1 MEMSK
6 KKSSDK
12 VKKAHR
18 LTTINSGNLPK
29 TCHGFDIIDRS
40 DALYNFEVHRGDRG
54 KGGGGGGTDDDDDV
68 IDDDDDDDDG
78 AAQIVSL
85 VDNVRTKVSINIHY
99 PSYFFI

>member
-40 DALYNFEVHRGDRG
+40 EALEIEVGGGGG
-54 KGGGGGGTDDDDDV
+54 KGGGTYSADDDDDS
-68 IDDDDDDDDG
+68 
-78 AAQIVSL
+78 AQIISL
-85 VDNVRTKVSINIHY
+85 VDTVRTKVSNNMH
-99 PSYFFI
+99 S